1 MCLICIGLLPS
12 DVDAQ
17 FFPEVKQKSAA
28 TTIGAY
34 QEFDFPGS
42 YLVSVAHSRDFQLR
56 TWFTL
61 GAEGVLYHFTQG
73 QYSTVGIMLR
83 PVTRLFVK
91 PAPDWQI
98 FAESKGGVIYMAPQ
112 YPDKSVNFVFVG
124 SVGANW
130 QYSKFNGLRLSVGYN
145 HFSNG
150 KQQGDAKNPTWDGL
164 GLELS
169 FVKVL
174 Q

>member
-1 MCLICIGLLPS
+1 MCLVYIGLCS
-12 DVDAQ
+12 NVVHAQ
-17 FFPEVKQKSAA
+17 FFPEVKEKAA
-28 TTIGAY
+28 VTTIGAY
-34 QEFDFPGS
+34 QEWDYPGS
-42 YLVSVAHSRDFQLR
+42 YLVSLAHSREFQLR

-73 QYSTVGIMLR
+73 QYSTVGLMIR

-98 FAESKGGVIYMAPQ
+98 FAESKGGVIYMTPQ

-124 SVGANW
+124 SVGASW
-130 QYSKFNGLRLSVGYN
+130 QYNKFHGLRLSAGYN

-164 GLELS
+164 GLEFS